1 MVDLARGEHFSFLG
15 FDVPAG
21 AEPTRRL
28 AGVVSTSAEEADS
41 PSAEAEGHLS
51 AVSIPT
57 DRAGGGA
64 DQPDPARLGAVLCC
78 RRCQSVL
85 WFCQRLGGKES
96 PASSDACTETAGLRL
111 EEVEEAVA
119 LQAPGL
125 VQRLPGAAPTKM
137 PKALP
142 A

>member
-1 MVDLARGEHFSFLG
+1 MRTKAGRSIWLGESTVVSWVLSSG
-15 FDVPAG
+15 G

-28 AGVVSTSAEEADS
+28 AGVVAASAEEADS

-64 DQPDPARLGAVLCC
+64 NQPDPARLGAVLCC
-78 RRCQSVL
+78 RRCESVL

-111 EEVEEAVA
+111 EEVE
-119 LQAPGL
+119 
-125 VQRLPGAAPTKM
+125 
-137 PKALP
+137 
-142 A
+142 